1 VSFVPQALKT
11 LRSGDTRGI
20 SLRMYLLFCSG
31 IVLWGVY
38 GLLSADGPLIAA
50 NAITLVLSGLILERT
65 WRARRHHR

>member
-1 VSFVPQALKT
+1 MRAFN
-11 LRSGDTRGI
+11 D
-20 SLRMYLLFCSG
+20 LLFCSG

-65 WRARRHHR
+65 WRSRRRNR